1 MTWLVWLALAVLVA
15 GFAAVTGI
23 KPSGTRHVAH
33 TRLMGVA
40 RIALLIIIM
49 IVAIV
54 PVRTNAGY
62 GPNPGHPGT
71 GTILT
76 SLCSQS
82 GSPPTSTAPAGT
94 VPKRQGWASSPQGPT
109 PRQGGSAGAAP
120 VMPEKAAVAAPAP
133 GRPTI
138 TGRDR
143 GRQGRSS
150 PPAKAS

>member
-1 MTWLVWLALAVLVA
+1 MRRQASGFF
-15 GFAAVTGI
+15 GFAEVWTREPAGDI
-23 KPSGTRHVAH
+23 SKSGSTIS
-33 TRLMGVA
+33 GD
-40 RIALLIIIM
+40 